1 MRTSAIISD
10 HQRSNLI
17 QAEEATLGTDI
28 DEGTSKGL
36 LHQRSH
42 LIFSFIECLH
52 IAHYVNLVVAAVEN
66 GPYKKVLYGC
76 HVFFEV
82 LEVAYREMLC
92 AATLAI
98 SLPTNEY
105 DN

>member
-1 MRTSAIISD
+1 MKALPKS
-10 HQRSNLI
+10 
-17 QAEEATLGTDI
+17 
-28 DEGTSKGL
+28 SKGL

-42 LIFSFIECLH
+42 PIISFIERLH
-52 IAHYVNLVVAAVEN
+52 IGHYVNLFVAAVKN
-66 GPYKKVLYGC
+66 GPYKKVMYGC

>member
-1 MRTSAIISD
+1 MAKSVPRG

-17 QAEEATLGTDI
+17 QAEEAALCANI
-28 DEGTSKGL
+28 AEGTSEGL

-76 HVFFEV
+76 HVCFEV
-82 LEVAYREMLC
+82 REVAYREVLC